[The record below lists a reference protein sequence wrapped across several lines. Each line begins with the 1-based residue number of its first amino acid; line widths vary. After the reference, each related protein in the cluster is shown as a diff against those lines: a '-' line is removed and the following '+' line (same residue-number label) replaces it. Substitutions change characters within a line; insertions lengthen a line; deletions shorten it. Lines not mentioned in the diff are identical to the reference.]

1 MPMDRSRYPRN
12 WNKVSR
18 TLRRIAGYR
27 CEWCGRA
34 NGTPLPSGATYKKG
48 RRRGMPV
55 PVIVTVAHLGVPYPD
70 GRPGDSSDKHDLR
83 HENLAVLC
91 AKCHLAYDLEH
102 HIKNAKRTKARK
114 KREAALAS
122 GQLRLID
129 FSLGDQCEHEGLL
142 SMYQNE
148 SVSAVRLEHEY

>member
-12 WNKVSR
+12 WDKVSR

-70 GRPGDSSDKHDLR
+70 GRPGDPSDKHDLR
-83 HENLAVLC
+83 HENLKVLC
-91 AKCHLAYDLEH
+91 QACHLRHDLKD
-102 HIKNAKRTKARK
+102 HIKHRKENRRRK
-114 KREAALAS
+114 KLEA
-122 GQLRLID
+122 GQLA
-129 FSLGDQCEHEGLL
+129 FTFWP
-142 SMYQNE
+142 
-148 SVSAVRLEHEY
+148 VSEK